1 MGKMYENW
9 QPSWWNDNHGNA
21 WERVKEA
28 LKRDWEQTKK
38 DLHAGGKNLGQNVD
52 DTVAQAAGAVP
63 MPGPNQNNPAHVIGN
78 WDDVEMPLGYGYG
91 ARAQYGAQHPTWN
104 NEIEGKL
111 RTEWDGSKASRKW
124 DEVKSYVRRGYEYP
138 R

>member
-1 MGKMYENW
+1 MGTMKADWKPNW
-9 QPSWWNDNHGNA
+9 WTADHGSA
-21 WERVKEA
+21 WERTKEA

-63 MPGPNQNNPAHVIGN
+63 IPAPDQNNPAHVIGN
-78 WDDVEMPLGYGYG
+78 WDEVELPLGYGYG
-91 ARAQYGAQHPTWN
+91 ARSQYGTQHPKWT

-111 RTEWDGSKASRKW
+111 RSEWDGDKTGRKW
-124 DEVKSYVRRGYEYP
+124 DDVKSFVRRGYEYP